1 MPATIP
7 ELCVSALAYCGIEL
21 TQNLPCGHIISN
33 SIAITHPPN
42 LGFQQLTMK
51 NIEPNIDNL
60 ENSDLKHLYLLF
72 YLIPIL
78 GFFPSLWTLYRHN
91 RVASG
96 DVGVASSKE
105 TKDKEEVGDTREWEK
120 ELHQDCLDV
129 QVLPSPLQ
137 NSTHHSNLATRHSL
151 AVSRL
156 SVTLGFSWLLGYLL
170 LNVGAETSELLTL
183 RLLVLN
189 SLLTSGY
196 FLVSIWLMIRLASRS
211 SVRLPGFT
219 TLAERVIGKHLS

>member
-1 MPATIP
+1 
-7 ELCVSALAYCGIEL
+7 
-21 TQNLPCGHIISN
+21 
-33 SIAITHPPN
+33 
-42 LGFQQLTMK
+42 MK

-60 ENSDLKHLYLLF
+60 ENSDLEHLYLLF

-91 RVASG
+91 RVGRGA
-96 DVGVASSKE
+96 
-105 TKDKEEVGDTREWEK
+105 
-120 ELHQDCLDV
+120 
-129 QVLPSPLQ
+129 
-137 NSTHHSNLATRHSL
+137 LATRHSL

-156 SVTLGFSWLLGYLL
+156 SVTLAFSWLLGYLL
-170 LNVGAETSELLTL
+170 LNVGAETSEFLTL

-196 FLVSIWLMIRLASRS
+196 FLVSIWLMVRLASRS

>member
-1 MPATIP
+1 
-7 ELCVSALAYCGIEL
+7 
-21 TQNLPCGHIISN
+21 
-33 SIAITHPPN
+33 
-42 LGFQQLTMK
+42 MK
-51 NIEPNIDNL
+51 NTEPNIDNL
-60 ENSDLKHLYLLF
+60 ENSDLKHLYLFF

-96 DVGVASSKE
+96 DVGVARSKE
-105 TKDKEEVGDTREWEK
+105 TKDKEEAKDKGEWEK
-120 ELHQDCLDV
+120 ELDKDCLDV
-129 QVLPSPLQ
+129 QVLPSPLH
-137 NSTHHSNLATRHSL
+137 NSTHQYGRTAVRPYPLATGHSL

-156 SVTLGFSWLLGYLL
+156 SVTLAFSWLLGYLL
-170 LNVGAETSELLTL
+170 LNVGAETSEFLTL

-196 FLVSIWLMIRLASRS
+196 FLVSIWLMVRLASRS

>member
-1 MPATIP
+1 
-7 ELCVSALAYCGIEL
+7 
-21 TQNLPCGHIISN
+21 
-33 SIAITHPPN
+33 
-42 LGFQQLTMK
+42 MK

-129 QVLPSPLQ
+129 KVLPSPLH
-137 NSTHHSNLATRHSL
+137 NSTRQSL

-156 SVTLGFSWLLGYLL
+156 SVTLAFSWLLGYLL
-170 LNVGAETSELLTL
+170 LNVGAETSEFLTL

-196 FLVSIWLMIRLASRS
+196 FLVSVWLMVRLASRS